1 MDSEQ
6 DVNFRLRLTE
16 GFLQEAEED
25 LTLSRWRSCVD
36 NAQLAVENAVKAVL
50 ARYGPVPKTHE
61 VARPL
66 MNLQRLE
73 ELDATVKEKLASL
86 QELAEQL
93 SYEDHIR
100 SDYGEEATFKTPW
113 ELFDEDD
120 AQEAVQVARQTLALA
135 KEILQGPEETDTEV
149 SEDGSD
155 R

>member
-6 DVNFRLRLTE
+6 DVNFRLRLAE
-16 GFLQEAEED
+16 GFLREAEED

-61 VARPL
+61 VSRPL
-66 MNLQRLE
+66 ANLQRLE
-73 ELDATVKEKLASL
+73 DLDAAVKEKLTAL

-113 ELFDEDD
+113 ELFDQDD
-120 AQEAVQVARQTLALA
+120 AQEAVQVARQTLTLA
-135 KEILQGPEETDTEV
+135 KEILQGSEETDTEV
-149 SEDGSD
+149 SEDDSD
-155 R
+155 C

>member
-6 DVNFRLRLTE
+6 DVSFRLRLAE

-50 ARYGPVPKTHE
+50 ARYGPVPKIHE

-66 MNLQRLE
+66 ANLQQRE
-73 ELDATVKEKLASL
+73 ELDATVKEKLVTL
-86 QELAEQL
+86 QELAERL
-93 SYEDHIR
+93 SYEEHIR

-113 ELFDEDD
+113 ELFDQHD
-120 AQEAVQVARQTLALA
+120 AQEAVASSAA
-135 KEILQGPEETDTEV
+135 DA
-149 SEDGSD
+149 
-155 R
+155 

>member
-149 SEDGSD
+149 SEDGSG